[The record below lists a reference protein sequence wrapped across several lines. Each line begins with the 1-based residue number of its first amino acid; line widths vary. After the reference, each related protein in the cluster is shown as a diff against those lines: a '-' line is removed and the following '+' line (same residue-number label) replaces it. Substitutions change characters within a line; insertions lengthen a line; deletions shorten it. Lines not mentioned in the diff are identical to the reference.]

1 MKLSVLGSTGS
12 IGEST
17 LSVVEYANAE
27 TDAGIEV
34 EALIAASNAQR
45 LAEQARQFHAKIAVI
60 ADEGKLAELR
70 SALSG
75 TGIAVAAGRQ
85 AVLEAAA
92 RPVDRCMA
100 AISGTAGLEPT
111 FAALKAGNTI
121 LLANKEAMVCAGP
134 LLLQIAK
141 EKGVDIVPVDSEHNA
156 VFQVYQTPDS
166 IERITLTASG
176 GPFRTSDLET
186 MRRATPA
193 DALNHPK
200 WDMGAKN
207 SLDSATMMNKGLEL
221 IEAAYMFDIPESRID
236 VLIHPQSIIHSLV
249 SYADGSVLAQ
259 MGEPD
264 MRTPIAYALSSPG
277 RLPTEVKRL
286 NLADLARLDFAAPDH
301 ARFPAIELA
310 RQASREG
317 MLGTSV
323 YNAANEAA
331 GKAFLCEKCGFLD
344 IAEHVRFAMDEVL
357 DRSDPNMPVSV
368 DQIDDALEITEQVF
382 RLIQER
388 VR

>member
-111 FAALKAGNTI
+111 FAALLMDAKAQGCKDT
-121 LLANKEAMVCAGP
+121 
-134 LLLQIAK
+134 
-141 EKGVDIVPVDSEHNA
+141 
-156 VFQVYQTPDS
+156 
-166 IERITLTASG
+166 
-176 GPFRTSDLET
+176 
-186 MRRATPA
+186 
-193 DALNHPK
+193 
-200 WDMGAKN
+200 
-207 SLDSATMMNKGLEL
+207 
-221 IEAAYMFDIPESRID
+221 
-236 VLIHPQSIIHSLV
+236 
-249 SYADGSVLAQ
+249 
-259 MGEPD
+259 
-264 MRTPIAYALSSPG
+264 G
-277 RLPTEVKRL
+277 R
-286 NLADLARLDFAAPDH
+286 
-301 ARFPAIELA
+301 
-310 RQASREG
+310 
-317 MLGTSV
+317 
-323 YNAANEAA
+323 
-331 GKAFLCEKCGFLD
+331 
-344 IAEHVRFAMDEVL
+344 
-357 DRSDPNMPVSV
+357 
-368 DQIDDALEITEQVF
+368 
-382 RLIQER
+382 
-388 VR
+388 